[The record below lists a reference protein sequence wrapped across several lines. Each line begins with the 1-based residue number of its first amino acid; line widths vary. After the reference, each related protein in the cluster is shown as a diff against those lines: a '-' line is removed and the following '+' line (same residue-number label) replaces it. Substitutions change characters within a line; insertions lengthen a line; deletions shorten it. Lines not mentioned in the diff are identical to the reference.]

1 MRYKG
6 LLTFEEADKCI
17 AQGHDPDS
25 LVAYRL
31 DGYSVRVYQYDT
43 QWYTESDKVD
53 AKDYQGLAPTL
64 GNPLPMNTVRKDG
77 SWITIQFIEGD
88 YCQCT
93 WPAYDQG
100 DNGEKWFVDSYGGY
114 VDLAQCVGWYPVVTR
129 ED

>member
-17 AQGHDPDS
+17 AEGYDPDS

-43 QWYTESDKVD
+43 QWYTDDDKVD

-77 SWITIQFIEGD
+77 REVILVTRGGISLAAHYSEQKEGFLGESGS
-88 YCQCT
+88 
-93 WPAYDQG
+93 AYDVE
-100 DNGEKWFVDSYGGY
+100 DFY
-114 VDLAQCVGWYPVVTR
+114 GWYPSVLR